1 MGEGVIGMTAPG
13 VTSADIP
20 ALLTTADDF
29 QHGAEDLHVVGA
41 RLGGVPGPNEGA
53 YGSADASAAMSAFL
67 GDWGAELQLTEKATG
82 EMASAIRTVVENLRE
97 ADRMA
102 ARRTGMHGL

>member
-1 MGEGVIGMTAPG
+1 MTSPG

-29 QHGAEDLHVVGA
+29 QHGAEDLRVVGA
-41 RLGGVPGPNEGA
+41 RLGGIPGPTEGA
-53 YGSADASAAMSAFL
+53 WGTKAASDAMAAFL
-67 GDWGAELQLTEKATG
+67 GDWGAELRLTEAATG

-97 ADRMA
+97 ADHLA
-102 ARRTGMHGL
+102 AKRTGMHGQ

>member
-1 MGEGVIGMTAPG
+1 MTAPG

-41 RLGGVPGPNEGA
+41 RLGGVPGPGEGV
-53 YGSADASAAMSAFL
+53 YGTQAACDAMAALL
-67 GDWGAELQLTEKATG
+67 GEWGAELRLTETATAD
-82 EMASAIRTVVENLRE
+82 MALSIRTVVENLRE
-97 ADRMA
+97 ADHLA
-102 ARRTGMHGL
+102 AKRTGMHGQ